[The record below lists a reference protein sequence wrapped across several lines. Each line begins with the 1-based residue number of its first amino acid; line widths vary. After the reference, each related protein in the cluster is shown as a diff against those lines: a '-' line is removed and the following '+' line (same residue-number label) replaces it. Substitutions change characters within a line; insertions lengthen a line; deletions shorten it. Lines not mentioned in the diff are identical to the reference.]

1 MNATLKPTVIEKEII
16 PNLLFP
22 TIPIDRTKEEMKKLV
37 LKLKRSMVLGNIDR
51 TKMRIIFEDNEGI
64 KEVRTTIWAV
74 GDKNIVLKKGV
85 TIPINRLVDV
95 IL

>member
-1 MNATLKPTVIEKEII
+1 MNTTLKPTIVEKEII

-22 TIPIDRTKEEMKKLV
+22 SQPLDKSKEEMKKLIQ
-37 LKLKRSMVLGNIDR
+37 KLKRSMMLGNIDR
-51 TKMRIIFEDNEGI
+51 TKMRIIFEDSEGV
-64 KEVRTTIWAV
+64 KEVRTTVWAV

-85 TIPINRLVDV
+85 TIPINRLIDV

>member
-1 MNATLKPTVIEKEII
+1 MTATLKPTIIEKEKI

-22 TIPIDRTKEEMKKLV
+22 SNPIEKSKDDMKKLV
-37 LKLKRSMVLGNIDR
+37 LKLKRSMILGNIDR
-51 TKMRIIFEDNEGI
+51 TKMRIIFEDNESK

-85 TIPINRLVDV
+85 TIPINRIVDV

>member
-1 MNATLKPTVIEKEII
+1 MNTTLKPTVIEKEII
-16 PNLLFP
+16 PNLNFP
-22 TIPIDRTKEEMKKLV
+22 NQPLDKTKDEMKKLV
-37 LKLKRSMVLGNIDR
+37 LKLKRSMILGNIDR
-51 TKMRIIFEDNEGI
+51 TKMRIIFEDDEGT

>member
-1 MNATLKPTVIEKEII
+1 MTTTTKPTIIEKEII

-22 TIPIDRTKEEMKKLV
+22 SQPLDKSKDEMKKLV
-37 LKLKRSMVLGNIDR
+37 LKLKRSMILGNIDR
-51 TKMRIIFEDNEGI
+51 TKMRIIFEDNEGM
-64 KEVRTTIWAV
+64 KEVRTTVWAV

-85 TIPINRLVDV
+85 TIPINRLIDV

>member
-1 MNATLKPTVIEKEII
+1 MNITTKPTVIEKEII

-22 TIPIDRTKEEMKKLV
+22 TKPLGKTKEEMKKLV
-37 LKLKRSMVLGNIDR
+37 LKLKRSMILGNIDR
-51 TKMRIIFEDNEGI
+51 TKMRIIFEDNESV

-74 GDKNIVLKKGV
+74 GDRNIVLKKGV
-85 TIPINRLVDV
+85 TIPINRLIDV

>member
-51 TKMRIIFEDNEGI
+51 TKMRIIFEDDEGT

>member
-1 MNATLKPTVIEKEII
+1 MTTIPTLIEKENVV
-16 PNLLFP
+16 NLLFP
-22 TIPIDRTKEEMKKLV
+22 KNPLDKSQEDMNMLIQKLR
-37 LKLKRSMVLGNIDR
+37 RSMVLGNIHR
-51 TKMRIIFEDNEGI
+51 TKMRIIFEDSEGL

-85 TIPINRLVDV
+85 VIPINRLVDV

>member
-1 MNATLKPTVIEKEII
+1 MI
-16 PNLLFP
+16 
-22 TIPIDRTKEEMKKLV
+22 
-37 LKLKRSMVLGNIDR
+37 LGNIDR

-64 KEVRTTIWAV
+64 KEVRTTVWAV

-85 TIPINRLVDV
+85 TIPINRLIDV

>member
-1 MNATLKPTVIEKEII
+1 MNTTLKPTIIEKEII
-16 PNLLFP
+16 PNLNFP
-22 TIPIDRTKEEMKKLV
+22 NQPLEKTKDEMKKLV
-37 LKLKRSMVLGNIDR
+37 LKLKRSMILGNIDR

-64 KEVRTTIWAV
+64 KEVRTTVWAV

-85 TIPINRLVDV
+85 TIPINRLRDV

>member
-1 MNATLKPTVIEKEII
+1 MTTTTKPIVIEKEII

-22 TIPIDRTKEEMKKLV
+22 SQPLDKTKDEMKKLV
-37 LKLKRSMVLGNIDR
+37 QKLKRSMILGNIDR
-51 TKMRIIFEDNEGI
+51 TKMRIIFEDNEGK
-64 KEVRTTIWAV
+64 KEVRTTVWAV

-85 TIPINRLVDV
+85 TIPINRLIDV

>member
-1 MNATLKPTVIEKEII
+1 MNTTLKPTVIEKEII

-22 TIPIDRTKEEMKKLV
+22 TIPINKTKEEMKKLV

-51 TKMRIIFEDNEGI
+51 TKMRIIFEDDEGT
-64 KEVRTTIWAV
+64 KEVRTTICAV
-74 GDKNIVLKKGV
+74 GDKHIVLKKGV

>member
-1 MNATLKPTVIEKEII
+1 MTSTPTLIEKE
-16 PNLLFP
+16 NVADLLFP
-22 TIPIDRTKEEMKKLV
+22 TQAIDKTKEDMVKLIR
-37 LKLKRSMVLGNIDR
+37 KLRRSMVLGNIHR
-51 TKMRIIFEDNEGI
+51 TKMRIIFEDNIGL

-85 TIPINRLVDV
+85 VIPINRLVDV

>member
-1 MNATLKPTVIEKEII
+1 MNTTLKPTVIEKEII

-22 TIPIDRTKEEMKKLV
+22 TIPINKTKEEMKKLV

-51 TKMRIIFEDNEGI
+51 TKMRIIFEDDEGT

>member
-1 MNATLKPTVIEKEII
+1 
-16 PNLLFP
+16 
-22 TIPIDRTKEEMKKLV
+22 
-37 LKLKRSMVLGNIDR
+37 MVLRKYPQNK
-51 TKMRIIFEDNEGI
+51 KMRILFEDSEGL

-85 TIPINRLVDV
+85 VIPINRVVDV

>member
-1 MNATLKPTVIEKEII
+1 MTATLKPTVIEKEII

-22 TIPIDRTKEEMKKLV
+22 SQPIDRSKDEMKKLV
-37 LKLKRSMVLGNIDR
+37 LKLKRSMILGNIDR

>member
-1 MNATLKPTVIEKEII
+1 MNTTLKPTIVEKEII

-22 TIPIDRTKEEMKKLV
+22 SQPLDKSKEEMKKLIQ
-37 LKLKRSMVLGNIDR
+37 KLKRSMMLGNIDR
-51 TKMRIIFEDNEGI
+51 TKMRIIFEDSEGA
-64 KEVRTTIWAV
+64 KEVRTTVWAV

-85 TIPINRLVDV
+85 TIPINRLIDV

>member
-1 MNATLKPTVIEKEII
+1 M
-16 PNLLFP
+16 FP
-22 TIPIDRTKEEMKKLV
+22 TQPLGKTKEEMKKLV
-37 LKLKRSMVLGNIDR
+37 LKLKRSMILGNIDR
-51 TKMRIIFEDNEGI
+51 TKMRIIFEDNESV

-85 TIPINRLVDV
+85 TIPINRLIDV

>member
-1 MNATLKPTVIEKEII
+1 MTATLKPTIIEKEII

-22 TIPIDRTKEEMKKLV
+22 SKPIDRSKDEMKKLV
-37 LKLKRSMVLGNIDR
+37 LKLKRSMILGNIDR

>member
-22 TIPIDRTKEEMKKLV
+22 TIPINKTKEEMKKLV

-51 TKMRIIFEDNEGI
+51 TKMRIIFEDNEGV

-85 TIPINRLVDV
+85 TIPINRLRDV

>member
-1 MNATLKPTVIEKEII
+1 MTITTKPTIIEKEII

-22 TIPIDRTKEEMKKLV
+22 SQPLDKSKDEMKKLV
-37 LKLKRSMVLGNIDR
+37 LKLKRSMILGNIDR

-64 KEVRTTIWAV
+64 KEVRTTVWAV

-85 TIPINRLVDV
+85 TIPINRLIDV

>member
-1 MNATLKPTVIEKEII
+1 MNTTLKPTVIEKEII
-16 PNLLFP
+16 PNLNFP
-22 TIPIDRTKEEMKKLV
+22 NQPLDKTKDEMKKLV
-37 LKLKRSMVLGNIDR
+37 LKLKRSMILGNIDR
-51 TKMRIIFEDNEGI
+51 TKMRIIFEDNEGV

-85 TIPINRLVDV
+85 TIPINRLRDV

>member
-1 MNATLKPTVIEKEII
+1 MNTTLKPTIVEKEII

-22 TIPIDRTKEEMKKLV
+22 SHPLDKSKEEMKKLIQ
-37 LKLKRSMVLGNIDR
+37 KLKRSMMLGNIDR
-51 TKMRIIFEDNEGI
+51 TKMRIIFEDSEGA
-64 KEVRTTIWAV
+64 KEVRTTVWAV

-85 TIPINRLVDV
+85 TIPINRLIDV

>member
-1 MNATLKPTVIEKEII
+1 MTTTTKPTIIEKEII

-22 TIPIDRTKEEMKKLV
+22 SQPLDKSKDEMKKLV
-37 LKLKRSMVLGNIDR
+37 LKLKRSMILGNIDR

-64 KEVRTTIWAV
+64 KEVRTTVWAV

-85 TIPINRLVDV
+85 TIPINRLIDV

>member
-22 TIPIDRTKEEMKKLV
+22 TIPINKTKEEMKKLV

-51 TKMRIIFEDNEGI
+51 TKMRIIFEDDEGT

>member
-1 MNATLKPTVIEKEII
+1 
-16 PNLLFP
+16 
-22 TIPIDRTKEEMKKLV
+22 MKKLV
-37 LKLKRSMVLGNIDR
+37 LKLKRSMILGNIDR
-51 TKMRIIFEDNEGI
+51 TKMRIIFEDNEGV

-85 TIPINRLVDV
+85 TIPINRLRDV

>member
-1 MNATLKPTVIEKEII
+1 MTSTPTLIEKE
-16 PNLLFP
+16 NVADLLFP
-22 TIPIDRTKEEMKKLV
+22 PQSIDKTKEDMVKLIR
-37 LKLKRSMVLGNIDR
+37 KLRRSMVLGNIHR
-51 TKMRIIFEDNEGI
+51 TKMRIIFEDNIGL

-85 TIPINRLVDV
+85 VIPINRLVDV